1 MVDRHARHLYLAR
14 HAEPTPDGSA
24 LTDRGVEQASRLG
37 ARLADV
43 PLAGVQ
49 HGPLPRAAATAGVL
63 AAQLPGVPVREHEA
77 VGDYVPHVPGRGE
90 VEPEYAEAVLASM
103 DDVTPEEASHGAAL
117 AAGAIDLFT
126 GPVDGDERHEL
137 VVTHAF
143 TIGWLI
149 RHALGAPAWRW
160 WGLYHG
166 HTGLTVIRYVPGRP
180 PTLVVVND
188 LSHLPD
194 ALRS

>member
-1 MVDRHARHLYLAR
+1 MA
-14 HAEPTPDGSA
+14 T
-24 LTDRGVEQASRLG
+24 EQAARLGSRLAG
-37 ARLADV
+37 V
-43 PLAGVQ
+43 PLAVVH
-49 HGPLPRAAATAGVL
+49 HGPLPRAAATAGVV

-77 VGDYVPHVPGRGE
+77 AGDYVPHVPGPGE
-90 VEPEYAEAVLASM
+90 VEPEYAEAVLASLV
-103 DDVTPEEASHGAAL
+103 DVTAEEAQHGAAL
-117 AAGAIDLFT
+117 AAQAIDLLT

-143 TIGWLI
+143 TIGWLV

-166 HTGLTVIRYVPGRP
+166 HTGLTVIRYAAGRP

-194 ALRS
+194 DLRS